1 MTPPE
6 TATTGDYGAPMLQMI
21 SLIGEKEDAESLKD
35 MALYARSALDHQLD
49 VKIPSAD
56 PERQEE
62 FQQYVTDQ
70 AVKDRVAVNITDLD
84 ASGFETVTA
93 EFQFDAGGE
102 RRRYTGSD
110 QSRGLRRGDLLITSW
125 KRFSTIRPGCFS
137 AVMCPEVWQVSL

>member
-1 MTPPE
+1 
-6 TATTGDYGAPMLQMI
+6 
-21 SLIGEKEDAESLKD
+21 

-93 EFQFDAGGE
+93 EFQFDAGE
-102 RRRYTGSD
+102 SVEDIRD
-110 QSRGLRRGDLLITSW
+110 QIKVEDCGVEILITSW